1 MQDKIK
7 ILEYNLRFLIHWLE
21 RMVLSEYT
29 DYEVLQKIRQINEK
43 VYELADVIEELEVL
57 LE

>member
-21 RMVLSEYT
+21 RMDLSEHSN
-29 DYEVLQKIRQINEK
+29 YEVLQKIRQINEK
-43 VYELADVIEELEVL
+43 VYEIGDLLEEMEVL